1 VEKGRI
7 EMGAK
12 MKRRSNL
19 ITGSGIVS
27 VICLLLLNGVA
38 FGYDITDKFSIGGVL
53 AGAWQYLEVDDD
65 IEDVDDGP
73 KAAVAFQPQ
82 MSFRPYE
89 NSELFAKFGVAAG
102 NGLNTKSPF
111 ALTIWAADL
120 EDDVK
125 DINGRNRDYLLTAWG
140 RYTFEFS
147 GSHSLGLSGGI
158 IDSTDY
164 IDENAFANDE
174 YNQFLNEA
182 FVNAP
187 TGNFV
192 SYDIGG
198 VAQWA
203 YDNFS
208 ANGVIMDVGKNED
221 NNNYQFY
228 AVELAYR
235 LETELGEG
243 NYRITGSMT
252 SDDFLNTDGQD
263 LERLSAL
270 TLSFDQQLGKIIG
283 AFLRLGIQ
291 DDNASVIWEKLYS
304 GGFNISGDIWGR
316 EQDNIGIAVA
326 YLDEGNTDLDNSLV
340 AESYVRFVLNEMF
353 VATADFQYLA
363 DDVSGA
369 KNPNGWVGSIR
380 ATAEF

>member
-1 VEKGRI
+1 
-7 EMGAK
+7 
-12 MKRRSNL
+12 
-19 ITGSGIVS
+19 
-27 VICLLLLNGVA
+27 VA

-140 RYTFEFS
+140 NYTFEFS

-203 YDNFS
+203 HDNFS

-235 LETELGEG
+235 LETALGEG

-252 SDDFLNTDGQD
+252 SDDFLNTGDQA

-304 GGFNISGDIWGR
+304 GGFNISGGIWGR

-326 YLDEGNTDLDNSLV
+326 YLDDGNTDLDNSLV
-340 AESYVRFVLNEMF
+340 AEAYVRFVLNEMF

-363 DDVSGA
+363 DDVSWA

>member
-1 VEKGRI
+1 
-7 EMGAK
+7 M
-12 MKRRSNL
+12 
-19 ITGSGIVS
+19 
-27 VICLLLLNGVA
+27 A

-73 KAAVAFQPQ
+73 KAAVAFQPE
-82 MSFRPYE
+82 MSFRPHE
-89 NSELFAKFGVAAG
+89 NSELFAKFGFAAG
-102 NGLNTKSPF
+102 NGLNNKSPF

-125 DINGRNRDYLLTAWG
+125 DINGRNRDYLLIAWG
-140 RYTFEFS
+140 KYSFEFS
-147 GSHSLGLSGGI
+147 KSHTLRLSGGI

-164 IDENAFANDE
+164 VDENAFANDE

-203 YDNFS
+203 YGNFS
-208 ANGVIMDVGKNED
+208 ATGLVMDVGENED

-228 AVELAYR
+228 TLQLAYQ
-235 LETELGEG
+235 LETKLGEG
-243 NYRITGSMT
+243 NYRIIGSFT
-252 SDDFLNTDGQD
+252 SDDFLNTDGTD

-291 DDNASVIWEKLYS
+291 DDEVAIKWEKMYS
-304 GGFNISGDIWGR
+304 GGLDISGGMWGR
-316 EQDNIGIAVA
+316 EQDNIGIGIA
-326 YLDEGNTDLDNSLV
+326 YLDDGNTDLDNSLV
-340 AESYVRFVLNEMF
+340 AEAYVRFVLNEMF
-353 VATADFQYLA
+353 AAIADFQYLA
-363 DDVSGA
+363 DDVSGTI
-369 KNPNGWVGSIR
+369 NPDGWVGSIR
-380 ATAEF
+380 VTAEF

>member
-1 VEKGRI
+1 
-7 EMGAK
+7 MGAK
-12 MKRRSNL
+12 VKRRSNL

-140 RYTFEFS
+140 NYTFEFS

-203 YDNFS
+203 HDNFS

-235 LETELGEG
+235 LETALGEG

-252 SDDFLNTDGQD
+252 SDDFLNTGDQA

-304 GGFNISGDIWGR
+304 GGFNISGGIWGR

-326 YLDEGNTDLDNSLV
+326 YLDDGNTDLDNSLV
-340 AESYVRFVLNEMF
+340 AEAYVRFVLNEMF

-363 DDVSGA
+363 DDVSWA

>member
-1 VEKGRI
+1 
-7 EMGAK
+7 MGAK

-158 IDSTDY
+158 IDSNDY

-192 SYDIGG
+192 FYDIGG

-353 VATADFQYLA
+353 AATADFQYLA
-363 DDVSGA
+363 DDVSWA

>member
-1 VEKGRI
+1 MKE
-7 EMGAK
+7 K
-12 MKRRSNL
+12 MKKRLNL
-19 ITGSGIVS
+19 ITGSEIVS
-27 VICLLLLNGVA
+27 VVCLLLLNGMA

-65 IEDVDDGP
+65 IEGVNDGP

-89 NSELFAKFGVAAG
+89 NSELFAKLGFAAG

-120 EDDVK
+120 KDVVK

-140 RYTFEFS
+140 KYSFEFS
-147 GSHSLGLSGGI
+147 KSHTLGLSGGI

-164 IDENAFANDE
+164 VDENTFANDE

-187 TGNFV
+187 TGNF
-192 SYDIGG
+192 SFYDVGG

-203 YDNFS
+203 YGNFS

-228 AVELAYR
+228 ALQLAYR
-235 LETELGEG
+235 LETALGEG
-243 NYRITGSMT
+243 NYRISGSLT
-252 SDDFLNTDGQD
+252 SDDFLNTDGED

-270 TLSFDQQLGKIIG
+270 TLSFDQNLGKIIG

-291 DDNASVIWEKLYS
+291 DNKAAITWEKLYS
-304 GGFNISGDIWGR
+304 GGLNLSGSIWGR
-316 EQDNIGIAVA
+316 EQDNIGIGVA
-326 YLDEGNTDLDNSLV
+326 YLDDGNTDLDNSLV
-340 AESYVRFVLNEMF
+340 AETYVRFVLNEIF
-353 VATADFQYLA
+353 AATADFQYLA
-363 DDVSGA
+363 DAVSGA
-369 KNPNGWVGSIR
+369 KNPDGWVGSIR
-380 ATAEF
+380 VTAEF

>member
-1 VEKGRI
+1 
-7 EMGAK
+7 MGEK
-12 MKRRSNL
+12 MKRRLNL
-19 ITGSGIVS
+19 IAGSEIVS
-27 VICLLLLNGVA
+27 VVCLLLLNGMA
-38 FGYDITDKFSIGGVL
+38 FGYDITDKFSIGAVL

-65 IEDVDDGP
+65 IEGVNDGP

-89 NSELFAKFGVAAG
+89 NSELFAKFGLAAG
-102 NGLNTKSPF
+102 NGLNTESPF

-120 EDDVK
+120 ENDVK

-140 RYTFEFS
+140 KYSFDFS
-147 GSHSLGLSGGI
+147 KSHTLGLSGGI

-164 IDENAFANDE
+164 VDENAFANDE

-192 SYDIGG
+192 SYDVGG

-203 YDNFS
+203 YGNFS
-208 ANGVIMDVGKNED
+208 ANGVIMDVGENED

-228 AVELAYR
+228 ALQLAYR
-235 LETELGEG
+235 LETALGEG
-243 NYRITGSMT
+243 NYRISASLT
-252 SDDFLNTDGQD
+252 SDDFLNTDGKD

-270 TLSFDQQLGKIIG
+270 TLSFDQKLGKIIG

-291 DDNASVIWEKLYS
+291 DNKAAITWEKLYS
-304 GGFNISGDIWGR
+304 GGLNLSGGIWGR
-316 EQDNIGIAVA
+316 EQDNIGIGFA
-326 YLDEGNTDLDNSLV
+326 YLDDGNTDLDNSLV
-340 AESYVRFVLNEMF
+340 AETYVRFVLNEMF
-353 VATADFQYLA
+353 AATADFQYLA

-369 KNPNGWVGSIR
+369 KNPDGWVGGIR
-380 ATAEF
+380 VTAEF

>member
-1 VEKGRI
+1 
-7 EMGAK
+7 MGAK

-192 SYDIGG
+192 FYDIGG

-353 VATADFQYLA
+353 AATADFQYLA

-380 ATAEF
+380 VTAEF

>member
-1 VEKGRI
+1 
-7 EMGAK
+7 
-12 MKRRSNL
+12 MKRQSNL
-19 ITGSGIVS
+19 ITGSRIVS
-27 VICLLLLNGVA
+27 IICLLLLNGMA
-38 FGYDITDKFSIGGVL
+38 FGYDITDQFSIGGVL

-65 IEDVDDGP
+65 IEGVDNGP

-89 NSELFAKFGVAAG
+89 NSELFAKLGFAAG

-120 EDDVK
+120 EDEVK

-140 RYTFEFS
+140 KYRFEFS
-147 GSHSLGLSGGI
+147 KSHTLGLTGGI
-158 IDSTDY
+158 VDSTDY
-164 IDENAFANDE
+164 VDLNAFANDE

-198 VAQWA
+198 AVQWA
-203 YDNFS
+203 YGNFS
-208 ANGVIMDVGKNED
+208 ANGVVMDVGENQD
-221 NNNYQFY
+221 DNNYQFY
-228 AVELAYR
+228 TVQLAYR
-235 LETELGEG
+235 LETALGEG

-252 SDDFLNTDGQD
+252 SDDFLNTDGTA
-263 LERLSAL
+263 LKRLSAL

-291 DDNASVIWEKLYS
+291 DDKASITWEKMYS
-304 GGFNISGDIWGR
+304 GGLNITGGIWGR
-316 EQDNIGIAVA
+316 EQDNIGIGVT
-326 YLDEGNTDLDNSLV
+326 YLDDGNTDLDNSLA
-340 AESYVRFVLNEMF
+340 AEAYVRFALNKMF
-353 VATADFQYLA
+353 AATADFQYLA
-363 DDVSGA
+363 DDLSGA

-380 ATAEF
+380 ITAAF

>member
-1 VEKGRI
+1 
-7 EMGAK
+7 MGAK
-12 MKRRSNL
+12 VKRRSNL

-140 RYTFEFS
+140 NYTFEFS

-203 YDNFS
+203 HDNFS

-235 LETELGEG
+235 LETALGEG

-252 SDDFLNTDGQD
+252 SDDFLNTGDQA

-353 VATADFQYLA
+353 AATADFQYLA

-380 ATAEF
+380 VTAEF